1 MNFFSRFKKELILGA
16 VMILLGGGIFLAGAS
31 MTGESIRMPGLP
43 ASEEKQEETEA
54 AEGEG
59 TATVPATAPE
69 TAPEAAAEETAPETA
84 AEKEAAKEEEK
95 AQDEAPAEEAP
106 KAEES
111 AEVRAEEAEAQAAAE
126 KTGEE
131 EKAAEEKAG
140 EEEKTAEE
148 TAEKKKN
155 RKKKKKEETVQEQ
168 GPYDEEAKARKDKGE
183 FIGQIDAI
191 IAAEDFWGKYPRQIP
206 EGYTQ
211 ASGYTYDTW
220 ISHDPSKEE
229 PWYEITLCITD
240 HKKDTKVD
248 RRAKVDAY
256 SGKVIEDKKV
266 N

>member
-54 AEGEG
+54 AAEE
-59 TATVPATAPE
+59 TAE

-84 AEKEAAKEEEK
+84 AEEEAAKEEEK